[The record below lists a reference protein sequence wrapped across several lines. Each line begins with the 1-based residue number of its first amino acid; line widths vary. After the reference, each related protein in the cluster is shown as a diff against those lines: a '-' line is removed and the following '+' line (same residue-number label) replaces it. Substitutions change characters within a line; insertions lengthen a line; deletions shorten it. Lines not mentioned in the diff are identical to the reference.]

1 MVQQHSQANEGIGEL
16 EDTSARLSRLRIKSQ
31 IWRKMNRV
39 SETYGISSYVPT
51 MCNESPKE
59 EEEEK
64 EVESIF
70 EEIMVQTSQMLIC
83 AYKFIKLKEQ
93 VYLSTKISVS
103 GRAILQKWKIS
114 SDSPD
119 NQALREC

>member
-16 EDTSARLSRLRIKSQ
+16 EDTSVRL
-31 IWRKMNRV
+31 
-39 SETYGISSYVPT
+39 
-51 MCNESPKE
+51 
-59 EEEEK
+59 EEEK

-70 EEIMVQTSQMLIC
+70 EEIMAQTSQMLIC

-114 SDSPD
+114 SDIPD